1 MALNARQ
8 RAFIAAYAGNATEAA
23 RVAGYTGSDAVL
35 GVTGHEL
42 LKNPKIRA
50 AIDRRQARREEK
62 LIATRE
68 EVEQRLTK
76 LIRSTK
82 PELALKAMAQ
92 FAKMSGWNLTK
103 LLVQGELSLE
113 QLILKAE
120 AKNRGNDGAVA
131 QVDPPVA
138 RQAHVPGLEDSPR
151 LPEQGDASEAEDE
164 R

>member
-1 MALNARQ
+1 MALNTRQ
-8 RAFIAAYAGNATEAA
+8 RAFVAAYAGNATEAA

-42 LKNPKIRA
+42 LKKPEIRA
-50 AIDRRQARREEK
+50 AIDKRQARREKK

-82 PELALKAMAQ
+82 PDLALKAMAQ
-92 FAKMSGWNLTK
+92 FAKMSGWNLSK
-103 LLVQGELSLE
+103 MVVQGELSLE

-131 QVDPPVA
+131 QVDPSHA
-138 RQAHVPGLEDSPR
+138 RQADFPRLEDSPR
-151 LPEQGDASEAEDE
+151 LPDARVGAPSDE
-164 R
+164 

>member
-23 RVAGYTGSDAVL
+23 RVAGYTGSDKVL
-35 GVTGHEL
+35 SQTGHEL
-42 LKNPKIRA
+42 LRKPEIAA
-50 AIDRRQARREEK
+50 AIDKRQARREEK

-76 LIRSTK
+76 MMRGTK
-82 PELALKAMAQ
+82 PDLALKAMAQ
-92 FAKMSGWNLTK
+92 FAKMSGWNLSK
-103 LLVQGELSLE
+103 MVVQGELSLE

-120 AKNRGNDGAVA
+120 AKNRGNDEAVA

-138 RQAHVPGLEDSPR
+138 RQAHVPRVEDSPR
-151 LPEQGDASEAEDE
+151 LPEQGDAPEGEDE